1 MRLIVK
7 LEQSVEDL
15 KIQIEELKS
24 KDQQPAKQVV
34 AVKARLSNDVKLRDG
49 EKVIYN
55 DVVTNQGNAYDRGT
69 GIFTAPVDGT
79 YLFAVKTCSFRG
91 EWVDLIIVHDGA
103 EIGRALSGDS
113 RYSDCG
119 TEVSTTFMRAR
130 SKVWIQRD
138 RGDSGVA
145 QRSTHGCS
153 FTALLVA

>member
-34 AVKARLSNDVKLRDG
+34 AVKARLSKDVELRNG
-49 EKVIYN
+49 EKVIYD

-69 GIFTAPVDGT
+69 GIFTATVDGT
-79 YLFAVKTCSFRG
+79 YLFAVKTCSYTG
-91 EWVDLIIVHDGA
+91 YWDGLIIVHDGA

-113 RYSDCG
+113 YYGDCG

-138 RGDSGVA
+138 RGTTGGV
-145 QRSTHGCS
+145 QRSSHGCS
-153 FTALLVA
+153 FTAILVA